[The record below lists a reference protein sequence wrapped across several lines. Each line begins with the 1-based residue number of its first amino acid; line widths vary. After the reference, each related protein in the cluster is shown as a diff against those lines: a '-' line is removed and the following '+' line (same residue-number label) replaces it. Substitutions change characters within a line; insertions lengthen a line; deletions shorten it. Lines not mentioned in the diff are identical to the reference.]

1 MNDSGASGLDG
12 LRAALAARATVQ
24 GWAEGLELFELF
36 RAAHRAGWLDR
47 LRDGTTAARLAEAT
61 GAPAEQ
67 TEDVLATL
75 TSAGVVQHQDDA
87 FRLTPAFDALLAGTS
102 GVDVPTVLDAAD
114 LARDR
119 VAGAVLPAGRQHDLD
134 DDQALRLARGWG
146 VRPEDGARQLY
157 QVLYQALPDYQHRLA
172 RGGPLLDVGSG
183 VGGALLTTLALHD
196 GLRAVGVEVVPAV
209 AAELTARAAD
219 AGVADRL
226 DVRVTDARELPDAD
240 AFEVC
245 YWAQAF
251 FPAEARAGTLAAIR
265 RALRPGGL
273 LLVQELFPAQDDPG
287 TRGALDRL
295 FHRRQRV
302 AFGVSAED
310 LAAEGTTA
318 GFDEPEIVDSPLGRL
333 VLLRRP
339 RD

>member
-1 MNDSGASGLDG
+1 MHDSGTSGLDELQG
-12 LRAALAARATVQ
+12 ALAARATVQ
-24 GWAEGLELFELF
+24 GWAEGLELLELF
-36 RAAHRAGWLDR
+36 RAAHRAGWLDL
-47 LRDGTTAARLAEAT
+47 LRRGTTTAELADAT
-61 GAPAEQ
+61 GVPAEQ
-67 TEDVLATL
+67 AADVLAVL
-75 TSAGVVQHQDDA
+75 TAAGVAHEQDTA
-87 FRLTPAFDALLAGTS
+87 FRLTPAFHALIAGAS

-119 VAGAVLPAGRQHDLD
+119 VAGAVLPADRDLD
-134 DDQALRLARGWG
+134 GEQALRLARGWG

-157 QVLYQALPDYQHRLA
+157 RMLYQALPEYHDRLA

-183 VGGALLTTLALHD
+183 VGGALLTTLTLFD
-196 GLRAVGVEVVPAV
+196 GLRAVGVEVVPEV

-226 DVRVTDARELPDAD
+226 DVRTTDARELRDEN

-251 FPAEARAGTLAAIR
+251 FPADDRADVLAAIR

-273 LLVQELFPAQDDPG
+273 LLVQELFPAQADPG

-310 LAAEGTTA
+310 LAAEGTAA
-318 GFDEPEIVDSPLGRL
+318 GFRAPQIIASPLGRL
-333 VLLRRP
+333 VLLRTP
-339 RD
+339 